1 MQKIQYEFENREAT
15 IAAITE
21 AGQTISNSVMIDLDQ
36 NGRPTNCYF
45 EVEDAPPAPDPTYEE
60 LLEAY
65 NIATG
70 GVPE

>member
-1 MQKIQYEFENREAT
+1 MEKRTYTTQTREAVLAQ
-15 IAAITE
+15 IQSEGRVASEDA
-21 AGQTISNSVMIDLDQ
+21 VIDLVD
-36 NGRPTNCYF
+36 GDPTNMF
-45 EVEDAPPAPDPTYEE
+45 FMVQDAPPTPNPTYEE